1 MSRIFTTSF
10 SSVYPHYVT
19 KVEKKRR
26 TKAELDQ
33 VIGWLTG
40 FDESAL
46 SDHLAA
52 GTTVEDFFTVARLNP
67 HASLI
72 TGVVCGVRVENVDD
86 PLMRRIR
93 YRTSW
98 STNWPRASRWTGS
111 CGRKGQRR
119 RGWDSSG
126 RVSVGSAP
134 SPTRGAGPR
143 AGPHRVLLGAVMPA
157 PWWAIRGRCDACRP
171 PTGIAVLRTVGR
183 AASMHGY
190 ARLQQ
195 WRVSRVAG
203 SAGPPAR
210 LGNRPTSVQ
219 RLSAKDPSLVMRG

>member
-1 MSRIFTTSF
+1 
-10 SSVYPHYVT
+10 
-19 KVEKKRR
+19 VEKRRR

-46 SDHLAA
+46 RDHLAA
-52 GTTVEDFFTVARLNP
+52 GKTVEDFFTVARLNP

-72 TGVVCGVRVENVDD
+72 TGVLCGVRVEDVDD

-98 STNWPRASRWTGS
+98 STNWPSASRWTGS

-143 AGPHRVLLGAVMPA
+143 AGPPYVSFWAV
-157 PWWAIRGRCDACRP
+157 
-171 PTGIAVLRTVGR
+171 
-183 AASMHGY
+183 
-190 ARLQQ
+190 
-195 WRVSRVAG
+195 
-203 SAGPPAR
+203 
-210 LGNRPTSVQ
+210 
-219 RLSAKDPSLVMRG
+219 